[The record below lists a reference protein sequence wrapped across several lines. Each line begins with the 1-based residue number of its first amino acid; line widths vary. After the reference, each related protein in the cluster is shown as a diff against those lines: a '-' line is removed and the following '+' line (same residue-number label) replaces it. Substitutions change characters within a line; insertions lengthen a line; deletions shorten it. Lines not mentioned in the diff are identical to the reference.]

1 MIIEAYDN
9 GGKRYRL
16 GDELKD
22 VKLGDKLYITDLRVN
37 KKDKLESVTVIDKDM
52 DEMDLTLDELSTLF
66 ELTGKNEPLIYKFRS
81 KHKDD

>member
-9 GGKRYRL
+9 ASQRYRL

-22 VKLGDKLYITDLRVN
+22 VMRKEKFYITDLRVD
-37 KKDKLESVTVIDKDM
+37 KKDKLESVTVVDKNLQ
-52 DEMDLTLDELSTLF
+52 EMYISGHDLLAFYIT
-66 ELTGKNEPLIYKFRS
+66 TGKNEPLIYKFRS